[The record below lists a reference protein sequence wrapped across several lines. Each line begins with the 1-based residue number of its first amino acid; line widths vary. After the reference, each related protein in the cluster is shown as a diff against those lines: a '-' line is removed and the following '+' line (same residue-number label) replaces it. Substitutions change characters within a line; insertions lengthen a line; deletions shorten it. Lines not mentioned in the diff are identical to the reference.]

1 MKSNGRR
8 PSNGRR
14 TSRKATEVAPLPP
27 STWATDSE
35 EFREQ
40 VQEEARK
47 VFGARLNEMNLNPDL
62 RDIVYSVMANR
73 LRPDP
78 RDLPPWKPLYIPGF
92 SLSEAVLEER
102 YGTDYVPP
110 KRRR

>member
-8 PSNGRR
+8 SSNGRR
-14 TSRKATEVAPLPP
+14 APRNPAEVAPPPP

-40 VQEEARK
+40 VQEESRK
-47 VFGARLNEMNLNPDL
+47 VFGIRLDEMNLDPDL
-62 RDIVYSVMANR
+62 RDIVYSAVANR

-78 RDLPPWKPLYIPGF
+78 RDLPSWKPLHIPGF

-102 YGTDYVPP
+102 YGSDD
-110 KRRR
+110 RG